1 MRNATNNRR
10 KQFAVSLLAFILL
23 CGLAAPAS
31 ASQKMT
37 AEEVI
42 AKHLASIGTPE
53 ALAAAKTRIAVG
65 KAKAINRTKVSR
77 DITGVAQFASDGDKV
92 LFAMLFDIIDYPYEK
107 AGYDGDKMTVALLE
121 RSVNRSTL
129 GNFLMSHDA
138 IFKQGLIGGAL
149 SSAWPFLNSAVKK
162 PKLSYD
168 GKSKINGR
176 EAHKLKYNPP
186 RGSGDFQINLFFDAE
201 TFHHVRTEY
210 QYTISNQMGARPGGS
225 VMGPSTNTGSMTLN
239 RQKMVEDF
247 SDFKTE
253 GGLTLP
259 HTYTL
264 KLTVDADASGVLEW
278 VVNYSQFIF
287 NQPIDAG
294 AFNVAATK

>member
-1 MRNATNNRR
+1 MLNAT
-10 KQFAVSLLAFILL
+10 KITLKTFAVLLLAVIVL
-23 CGLAAPAS
+23 CGLAAPVP

-37 AEEVI
+37 ADEVI

-53 ALAAAKTRIAVG
+53 AIAAAKTRIAVG
-65 KAKAINRTKVSR
+65 KARAFNRTKVSR

-92 LFAMLFDIIDYPYEK
+92 LFAMLFDILDYPYEK
-107 AGYDGDKMTVALLE
+107 AGYDGDKMTVSLLE

-129 GNFLMSHDA
+129 GNFLMSHDS

-149 SSAWPFLNSAVKK
+149 SSAWPFINSSGKK

-176 EAHKLKYNPP
+176 EAYKLKYSPP

-201 TFHHVRTEY
+201 TFHHIRTEY
-210 QYTISNQMGARPGGS
+210 QYTIPNQMGARPSEFGT
-225 VMGPSTNTGSMTLN
+225 TNTGSRTLN
-239 RQKMVEDF
+239 RQKMVEEF
-247 SDFKTE
+247 SDFKTT

-259 HTYTL
+259 HTYSL

-287 NQPIDAG
+287 NQPIDAS